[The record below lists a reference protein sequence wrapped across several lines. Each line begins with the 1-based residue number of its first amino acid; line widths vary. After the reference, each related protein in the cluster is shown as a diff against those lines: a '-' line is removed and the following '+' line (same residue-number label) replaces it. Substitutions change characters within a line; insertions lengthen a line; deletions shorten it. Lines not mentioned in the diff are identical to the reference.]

1 MKCSK
6 KIRSN
11 PFGKQI
17 VELLPVTQN
26 ADGRKVFFAKMPIT
40 PDTNPVDLQ
49 DLQRKQARITSLL
62 FSAANRLAAERGILP
77 EDARSM
83 FFEQVDPVTGVK
95 TTALNF
101 IDFLTE
107 SQMEE
112 FLILQG
118 EAEGLPISCTTVF
131 FQNRLAFDL
140 PILDITPDGYK
151 VDSLWF
157 DVEPGDQYKI
167 DGAVVSVV
175 SVKDDIVKFNE
186 GAIVHVGA
194 VGFALNGEGDYLLGD
209 VSWSEQQTR
218 SMLSMDQINAI
229 YRFYDECLNG
239 GNSSSDDTGKQKESQ
254 TSNGLPTSTTPS
266 LPIGGEESTPNVAH
280 LESQLKTIDSDIE
293 VLATV
298 Q

>member
-1 MKCSK
+1 MKRSK

-11 PFGKQI
+11 PFGKQV

-118 EAEGLPISCTTVF
+118 EAEGLPIACTTV
-131 FQNRLAFDL
+131 FDL
-140 PILDITPDGYK
+140 PILDVTPDGGYK

-167 DGAVVSVV
+167 DGAVVTVV
-175 SVKDDIVKFNE
+175 SVNGDIVKFNP
-186 GAIVHVGA
+186 GAIVHVGS
-194 VGFALNGEGDYLLGD
+194 VGFALSDGEYLLGD

-218 SMLSMDQINAI
+218 SMLSMEQINAI

-239 GNSSSDDTGKQKESQ
+239 GNSSGDDVGKQEKAQ
-254 TSNGLPTSTTPS
+254 TSNGLPTSTTANQ
-266 LPIGGEESTPNVAH
+266 LTGGDESTQNVAPS
-280 LESQLKTIDSDIE
+280 ESPLKTIDSDIE